1 MPTSE
6 ATQILFA
13 LNHGD
18 RSGTDR
24 LMELVY
30 DELRSLAA
38 RYLVP
43 RKPRE
48 PLQPTELVHE
58 AFIKLVDKES
68 TSDWRSRSHFYAVA
82 ATVMRH
88 LLVDEARKRMQQKRG
103 GGQTPLALADTRTI
117 SVERDE
123 DVVELDDALSDLERT
138 NQDRARLVELRF
150 FGGMTMDEIAEV
162 SGQSKRTLER
172 EWTVTRAWLR
182 RRLAGND
189 AA

>member
-1 MPTSE
+1 MSGSE

-13 LNHGD
+13 LNRGD
-18 RSGTDR
+18 RSGVNR
-24 LMELVY
+24 LIELVY

-38 RYLVP
+38 RYLVA
-43 RKPRE
+43 RKPCE

-68 TSDWRSRSHFYAVA
+68 ISDWRSRSHFYAVA

-103 GGQTPLALADTRTI
+103 SGRTPIALADTRTI

-123 DVVELDDALSDLERT
+123 DVLALDDALSDLERT
-138 NQDRARLVELRF
+138 SRDRARLVELRF
-150 FGGMTMDEIAEV
+150 FAGMTMDEIAEV

-172 EWTVTRAWLR
+172 EWTITRAWLR
-182 RRLAGND
+182 RQLAQDNT
-189 AA
+189 A